1 MGIILFFFVTGLLNF
16 AGGFA
21 LAMML
26 DFGPRSWEEAF
37 SRLGARSE
45 PMKNS

>member
-26 DFGPRSWEEAF
+26 DFGPRSWGEVF
-37 SRLGARSE
+37 SWFGTRSAS
-45 PMKNS
+45 MKKS